1 MTWSPDKVAFH
12 FLMFSSRGEMA
23 TFVFCK
29 SSNGFSLCYTLGN
42 RESSPPQHFLPGF
55 RLTALVELQRRQTF
69 RAGAKW
75 KAKKRNYKPSVPAI
89 IMLILRFLDN
99 KMDEL
104 GELIKTQREYHECS
118 LMCFTETW
126 LHFPDHS
133 VTKRGFRTFMVD
145 RDVCLSINKKC
156 ELLWM
161 KNGIIPDMLQQRN
174 VFVAWML
181 N

>member
-1 MTWSPDKVAFH
+1 
-12 FLMFSSRGEMA
+12 
-23 TFVFCK
+23 
-29 SSNGFSLCYTLGN
+29 
-42 RESSPPQHFLPGF
+42 
-55 RLTALVELQRRQTF
+55 
-69 RAGAKW
+69 
-75 KAKKRNYKPSVPAI
+75 
-89 IMLILRFLDN
+89 MLILRFLDN

-104 GELIKTQREYHECS
+104 GELIKTQREYNECS

-133 VTKRGFRTFMVD
+133 VTKHGFRTFLVD

-161 KNGIIPDMLQQRN
+161 KSGIIPDMLQKRN